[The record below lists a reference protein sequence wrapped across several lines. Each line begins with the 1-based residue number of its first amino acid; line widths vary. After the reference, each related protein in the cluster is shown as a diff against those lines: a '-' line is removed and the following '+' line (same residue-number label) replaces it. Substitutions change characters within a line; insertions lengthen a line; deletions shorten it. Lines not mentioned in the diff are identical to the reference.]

1 MALAEYND
9 IYWFPSGELARNIEA
24 RIFPEHS
31 NALAPL
37 YADETGQTA
46 LPNPL
51 NTDNDGRL
59 RFWVEAGM
67 YWISI
72 DTETFRVGVGTSD
85 VGVTP
90 EQLAAAIEVH
100 AVDHTDVHGI
110 AETLDLETQAGAQ
123 ARVDA
128 HAALTTDVHGIPDT
142 AVLETR
148 AGAQAKADTARD
160 QAEAAASV
168 DASAKVDQASALL
181 TEQINQSAQNQAN
194 ALQAHAAQTTNVH
207 GIPDTATIPTNE
219 QMLQTQAE
227 LDAHEAQTTNVHGIP
242 DTAAI
247 PTSAQIDT
255 VATGLADHIADTMGV
270 HGIEDTSQLLT
281 QLDLDMYATD
291 ADLAA
296 HAAQTTDV
304 HGIPDTA
311 QLVNQAQLDGLATDA
326 EVAVVQG
333 NLDTHAA
340 DTTDV
345 HGIADTSAL
354 LTSADLAGLV
364 PQAEFQAHVDATAGV
379 HGIQDT
385 AVLETLTG
393 AQTKADQARD
403 EAIADAV
410 NKYLALTG
418 GTVTGDVTIEGD
430 LLAAG
435 VTDWI
440 NARVYGALGDDATDD
455 TAALQSA
462 LDSAPLGAVVYAPNG
477 RYRTSATLV
486 VPPGVTFVMPHSN
499 LMDVPGLTDVPCSIK
514 PLPTFTGDAV
524 IKFLAQDEGGY
535 PEISAEHRLI
545 NVMIDG
551 SGYTATPVD
560 AIQAKGNIQNIVMHG
575 VTARYMSG
583 NGIYTDIGTDGVFPY
598 SWRLYRVMMDNNSGH
613 GFAFAVMTD
622 ITLFDCQSI
631 GNHANGFQLRN
642 LANSQMALCRAEWNG
657 NYGYNFTGD
666 WGTAQ
671 GTGALV
677 ATGCSTDRNGW
688 DGLHIEATG
697 NPPIVFNGLM
707 LRRDGRN
714 NAAGGGGYS
723 ALTIVGATTPV
734 VVTGLTVFT
743 GTDDG
748 GTGTPSPEYGVRILG
763 GSTAVVLDDAIIQA
777 ATTPYEDDGS
787 NTRVQLGPNVIRLT
801 GPTDAPVMEPTHDW
815 NWTGTARAAQLTPD
829 ANVQETHVLGEPF
842 PRSVI
847 RADGQVVYG
856 SGAAAPS
863 TPGWYRE
870 DPSGNLKTDAYVNMN
885 SGGQSGGAFTSWAPD
900 KKSLRAG
907 GLGGGLSIA
916 EGPNGRMGVNT
927 LVNGTVTVAN
937 TSVAA
942 TSRVFLQRQTPI
954 GDLGHLSFVVDPG
967 VGFTISSSSATE
979 ASEVA
984 WMLVEVS

>member
-1 MALAEYND
+1 MALAEYSD
-9 IYWFPSGELARNIEA
+9 IYWFPSGELARNIPA

-31 NALAPL
+31 NVLAAL
-37 YADETGQTA
+37 YADETGTTT
-46 LPNPL
+46 LTNPL
-51 NTDNDGRL
+51 PTDNNGRL

-72 DTETFRVGVGTSD
+72 DSETFRVGVGTSD

-90 EQLAAAIEVH
+90 GQLEDAIEQH
-100 AVDHTDVHGI
+100 NADHTDVHGI
-110 AETLDLETQAGAQ
+110 AETLDLETRDGAQ

-128 HAALTTDVHGIPDT
+128 HAALTRDVHGIADT
-142 AVLETR
+142 GVLETQ
-148 AGAQAKADTARD
+148 AGAQQKADTARD
-160 QAEAAASV
+160 QAENAASV
-168 DASAKVDQASALL
+168 DASAKVGQARAEL
-181 TEQINQSAQNQAN
+181 EEAIGQSAQNQAN
-194 ALQAHAAQTTNVH
+194 ALQAHAAQTQNVH

-227 LDAHEAQTTNVHGIP
+227 LEAHEAATTNVHGIP

-247 PTSAQIDT
+247 PTSAQIDA
-255 VATGLADHIADTMGV
+255 VSDGLAEHVARTMGV
-270 HGIEDTSQLLT
+270 HGIEDTSLLLT
-281 QLDLDMYATD
+281 QRDLDMYATD
-291 ADLAA
+291 EELAAHAAQTLDVHGIADTAALVTQEQLDGMATDAEVAVVQGNLDA

-304 HGIPDTA
+304 HGIPDT
-311 QLVNQAQLDGLATDA
+311 G
-326 EVAVVQG
+326 
-333 NLDTHAA
+333 
-340 DTTDV
+340 
-345 HGIADTSAL
+345 AL
-354 LTSADLAGLV
+354 LTSADLEGLV
-364 PQAEFQAHVDATAGV
+364 PQAQFQAHVNATAQV
-379 HGIQDT
+379 HGIPDT
-385 AVLETLTG
+385 AILETQPG
-393 AQTKADQARD
+393 AQTKADTARD

-418 GTVTGDVTIEGD
+418 GHVTGDVRVDGD

-440 NARVYGALGDDATDD
+440 NTRLYGTLGDDQTDD
-455 TAALQSA
+455 TAALQAA
-462 LDSAPLGAVVYAPNG
+462 LNSAPLGGVVYAPNG
-477 RYRTSATLV
+477 RYRTSSTLF

-499 LMDVPGLTDVPCSIK
+499 LMAVPGLTDVPCSIK

-535 PEISAEHRLI
+535 PAISAEHRLI

-560 AIQAKGNIQNIVMHG
+560 AIQSKGNIQNVVMHG

-583 NGIYTDIGTDGVFPY
+583 NGIYTDIGTDGIFPY
-598 SWRLYRVMMDNNSGH
+598 SWRLYRTMMDNNSGH

-642 LANSQMALCRAEWNG
+642 LANSQMSLCRAEWNG

-714 NAAGGGGYS
+714 NNEGGGGYS
-723 ALTIVGATTPV
+723 ALTVVGATTPV
-734 VVTGLTVFT
+734 VVSGLTVFT

-748 GTGTPSPEYGVRILG
+748 GTGTPSPEFGVRVLG
-763 GSTAVVLDDAIIQA
+763 GSTAVVLDDAVIQA
-777 ATTPYEDDGS
+777 AVTPYEDDGS
-787 NTRVQLGPNVIRLT
+787 NTRVQVGPNVVRLT
-801 GPTDAPVMEPTHDW
+801 GPTDAPVMQPTHDW
-815 NWTGTARAAQLTPD
+815 NWTGTARSAQISPD
-829 ANVQETHVLGEPF
+829 ANVQETHVVGEPF
-842 PRSVI
+842 PRAVL

-856 SGAAAPS
+856 PGDAAPN

-885 SGGQSGGAFTSWAPD
+885 SGGQAGGAFTSWAPD

-927 LVNGTVTVAN
+927 LVGGSVTVAN

-942 TSRVFLQRQTPI
+942 TSRVFLQRQTPV
-954 GDLGHLSFVVDPG
+954 GALGHLSFTVNPG
-967 VGFTISSSSATE
+967 VGFTITSSSATE

-984 WMLVEVS
+984 WLLVEVS